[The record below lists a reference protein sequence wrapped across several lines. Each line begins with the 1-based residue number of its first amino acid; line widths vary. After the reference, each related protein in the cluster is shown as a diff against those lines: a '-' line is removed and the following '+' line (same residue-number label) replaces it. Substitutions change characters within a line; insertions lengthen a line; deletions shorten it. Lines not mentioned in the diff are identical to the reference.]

1 MVKPILLAGLAVLL
15 AALGASVLWFRAR
28 LPPDCSDPRTVALVR
43 QTLIGKNHLPP
54 GTHLAY
60 IRTIAGGFLA
70 MRFVCQSE
78 VTGFDPHA
86 LPPGMPVP
94 GWVRYTSQ
102 LTPDRRHLE
111 VTVQVQPL
119 LEWKLVQ

>member
-1 MVKPILLAGLAVLL
+1 MVKAALSCGFVVLI
-15 AALGASVLWFRAR
+15 AALGASAMYFRDR
-28 LPPDCSDPRTVALVR
+28 RPPDCNDPRTLALVR
-43 QTLIGKNHLPP
+43 QTLVTQHHLPS
-54 GTHLAY
+54 GTTVAY

-86 LPPGMPVP
+86 LPPGTPVP

-102 LTPDRRHLE
+102 LTPDGRQLE
-111 VTVQVQPL
+111 VTVKVQPL